1 MGVTGG
7 PRGVLGVL
15 GGGLGGVT
23 GSLGEGG
30 GLGFVG
36 EFLRRFEVDGGGGIR
51 EDMGVLGW
59 NFGLLGFPG
68 GIWGPWRRVRGVP
81 VGSKGVVEG
90 FVGRSW
96 E

>member
-51 EDMGVLGW
+51 EDMGVLG
-59 NFGLLGFPG
+59 
-68 GIWGPWRRVRGVP
+68 
-81 VGSKGVVEG
+81 
-90 FVGRSW
+90 
-96 E
+96 